1 MSKRKKQTV
10 PSKKTQVS
18 NNYAGKLS
26 LVVPCF
32 NEGNRL
38 GDLFSKLQRFHSDWT
53 GNFEV
58 ILVNDGSTDDTLEK
72 LQTKG
77 DAFSVATGVSVAIV
91 DLETNKGK
99 GAALK
104 AGVQRATGDHIL
116 TLDADM
122 ATSPQELL
130 SWIPLLPGNTFPE
143 DEILIA
149 SREHEESKVEG
160 KFIRR
165 FAGLIFNFII
175 QLFTNLNVKD
185 TQCGFKLYPGS
196 IAHDLFARLKTT
208 GWAHDVELLYLAKLQ
223 RVSIQEMPVV
233 WNHQDGSKISLL
245 KDSIRM
251 LLQVMR
257 ISGMLNWQYFFV
269 EPLTTFG
276 KNQKTGDESP
286 IFRLLFVGAVMLLL
300 VLMPLLSFD
309 YGLTGDEEV
318 QRIYGEKVLAFYET
332 NGEDASALDY
342 KNLYLYG
349 GLFDYTAAWL
359 NKYIGGLDQYA
370 MRHVLNAFTG
380 FLLFLFAGL
389 LGKEISGSW
398 RVGFLSLLFVVLSP
412 RIFGHSMNNPKDI
425 PFAAAYAFTLLYLIR
440 FLRELPR
447 PGLKTVFFLIIGI
460 AASINIR
467 VGGILLI
474 AYFGLFSG
482 LIYLWRG
489 DLRSELVKIKGW
501 VRAISLVLL
510 VCIAGYFGGLLY
522 WPFGQQDPLSNPF
535 RSLSEMSNFSTS
547 IKMLFEG
554 RHLWSDELPWY
565 YILKWMAIGS
575 PLYLLAGVLLFP
587 VFLFVRR
594 RSPEAIYLLFVA
606 FTAIFPVVYAVIQG
620 SSLYDGMRHFL
631 FVIPVL
637 AVLGAWAWDRLINLR
652 LPNAYFSYGLSG
664 LLTVGLVLPL
674 LSMFRNHPYQSVYF
688 NEAFGGAK
696 AAYGHYEMDYWM
708 NSMKEMC
715 EWLVEND
722 PDIRAGKE
730 KTILTSSMDPVSYYM
745 RQLAPNV
752 KVEYVRYTDRH
763 AKAGDY
769 FFFFNRFVDR
779 GLLLSGAWP
788 PGELVY
794 EVKVDDTPIAAITRT
809 EPNGFSVK
817 GKASATQQDTD
828 GAIQWYAQA
837 VAVDP
842 KDELAW
848 NGLAQAY
855 LDRQRWA
862 EAKQALDQLFMLSDS
877 EFGTWYLLGQ
887 YHYNQGQV
895 EEAKKAFE
903 MCKSLNYKQ
912 NLTYYFLAAIAGNQN
927 DPAAVVRH
935 IEDYDRNGG
944 NLGQVFDLG
953 IAAAGQLSLPAPARY
968 FEAKKALFSGDTQRA
983 FQLMG
988 EALARDPNYQPALL
1002 LRNQFQAN

>member
-1 MSKRKKQTV
+1 VKA
-10 PSKKTQVS
+10 
-18 NNYAGKLS
+18 AG
-26 LVVPCF
+26 
-32 NEGNRL
+32 
-38 GDLFSKLQRFHSDWT
+38 
-53 GNFEV
+53 
-58 ILVNDGSTDDTLEK
+58 
-72 LQTKG
+72 
-77 DAFSVATGVSVAIV
+77 
-91 DLETNKGK
+91 
-99 GAALK
+99 
-104 AGVQRATGDHIL
+104 
-116 TLDADM
+116 
-122 ATSPQELL
+122 
-130 SWIPLLPGNTFPE
+130 
-143 DEILIA
+143 
-149 SREHEESKVEG
+149 
-160 KFIRR
+160 
-165 FAGLIFNFII
+165 
-175 QLFTNLNVKD
+175 
-185 TQCGFKLYPGS
+185 
-196 IAHDLFARLKTT
+196 
-208 GWAHDVELLYLAKLQ
+208 
-223 RVSIQEMPVV
+223 
-233 WNHQDGSKISLL
+233 
-245 KDSIRM
+245 
-251 LLQVMR
+251 
-257 ISGMLNWQYFFV
+257 
-269 EPLTTFG
+269 
-276 KNQKTGDESP
+276 
-286 IFRLLFVGAVMLLL
+286 
-300 VLMPLLSFD
+300 
-309 YGLTGDEEV
+309 
-318 QRIYGEKVLAFYET
+318 
-332 NGEDASALDY
+332 
-342 KNLYLYG
+342 
-349 GLFDYTAAWL
+349 
-359 NKYIGGLDQYA
+359 
-370 MRHVLNAFTG
+370 
-380 FLLFLFAGL
+380 
-389 LGKEISGSW
+389 
-398 RVGFLSLLFVVLSP
+398 
-412 RIFGHSMNNPKDI
+412 
-425 PFAAAYAFTLLYLIR
+425 
-440 FLRELPR
+440 
-447 PGLKTVFFLIIGI
+447 
-460 AASINIR
+460 
-467 VGGILLI
+467 
-474 AYFGLFSG
+474 
-482 LIYLWRG
+482 
-489 DLRSELVKIKGW
+489 
-501 VRAISLVLL
+501 LVLL
-510 VCIAGYFGGLLY
+510 VVAAGYFGGLQF
-522 WPFGQQDPLSNPF
+522 WPFALNAPLSNPF
-535 RSLSEMSNFSTS
+535 KSLSYMSDFSTS

-565 YILKWMAIGS
+565 YIPKWMAIGS
-575 PLYLLAGVLLFP
+575 PLYLIGGVVLLPILLWINRRSSVFIYAVLLTFTAVFP
-587 VFLFVRR
+587 V
-594 RSPEAIYLLFVA
+594 S
-606 FTAIFPVVYAVIQG
+606 YAVIQG

-637 AVLGAWAWDRLINLR
+637 GVLGAWSWN
-652 LPNAYFSYGLSG
+652 SLSK
-664 LLTVGLVLPL
+664 LLPL
-674 LSMFRNHPYQSVYF
+674 PALQYGIYSVLLILLLLPTQWMFRNHPYQSVYF

-722 PDIRAGKE
+722 PDIKAGKE

-788 PGELVY
+788 PGDLVY

-862 EAKQALDQLFMLSDS
+862 ETKQALDQLFTLSDS

-968 FEAKKALFSGDTQRA
+968 FEAKKALFSGDAQRA

-988 EALARDPNYQPALL
+988 EALARDPNYEPALL